1 MNINV
6 VLGLLAAVALVI
18 AGAIFGDLVGRV
30 MFGVGYLYCPADD
43 TCLGYVIGRCILL
56 VGALL
61 AALVFVKLID
71 E

>member
-30 MFGVGYLYCPADD
+30 MFGVGYLYCPAEGE
-43 TCLGYVIGRCILL
+43 CWPIAAVRFVML
-56 VGALL
+56 V
-61 AALVFVKLID
+61 AALVVAFVFVKLID
-71 E
+71 

>member
-30 MFGVGYLYCPADD
+30 MFGVGYLYCPAGGE
-43 TCLGYVIGRCILL
+43 CWPIAAVRFVML
-56 VGALL
+56 V
-61 AALVFVKLID
+61 AALVVAFVFVKLID
-71 E
+71 

>member
-6 VLGLLAAVALVI
+6 VFGLMAAVALVI

-30 MFGVGYLYCPADD
+30 MFGVGYLYCPAEDD
-43 TCLGYVIGRCILL
+43 CVDYLAGRGVLFFCALL
-56 VGALL
+56 VAF
-61 AALVFVKLID
+61 VFVKLID

>member
-6 VLGLLAAVALVI
+6 VFGLLAAVALVI
-18 AGAIFGDLVGRV
+18 AGAIFGDLAGRLL
-30 MFGVGYLYCPADD
+30 FGVGYLYCPAEGD
-43 TCLGYVIGRCILL
+43 CVGHLIGRSVWFLCD
-56 VGALL
+56 LL